1 MSQQFFQLAQRQHDS
16 ILVREGYDGGGGG
29 VLSGRVPYGSGPSGA
44 ACASAHP
51 PPPSPPFCGGHERRV
66 TALAQLARVLWALGY
81 ADQAQQRSQEA
92 LTQAQQTGH
101 IASLVYAE
109 LYAAIL
115 AQYRR
120 DVAAVQAHTDAV
132 LALATAQGLGHR
144 IEQGRILR
152 GWALAMQGDAAAGV
166 AHIQQG
172 LVAVQSLGL
181 KLYQAYFLSLL
192 VEAYGQ
198 TGQPEHGLQVL
209 AEATTLIAT
218 TEVRWW
224 EPEVARL
231 QGELLAQLRI
241 PMGPDRRLFP
251 PRSHRGPRA
260 TGHGLGAAGD
270 HESEPAV
277 AAAGQARG
285 SP

>member
-1 MSQQFFQLAQRQHDS
+1 M
-16 ILVREGYDGGGGG
+16 
-29 VLSGRVPYGSGPSGA
+29 
-44 ACASAHP
+44 
-51 PPPSPPFCGGHERRV
+51 
-66 TALAQLARVLWALGY
+66 ALAQLARVLWALGY

-92 LTQAQQTGH
+92 LTQAQQSGH

-144 IEQGRILR
+144 IEEGRLLR

-172 LVAVQSLGL
+172 LVAVHSMGL
-181 KLYQAYFLSLL
+181 KLYQAYFLALL
-192 VEAYGQ
+192 AEAYGQ

-209 AEATTLIAT
+209 AEAATLITT

-231 QGELLAQLRI
+231 QGELLAQLSHPDESQIAACFHHALTVARAQQATALELRAAMSLSQLWQQQGKREEARTLLA
-241 PMGPDRRLFP
+241 PMYSWFTEGFDTADLQQ
-251 PRSHRGPRA
+251 A
-260 TGHGLGAAGD
+260 KALLAALK
-270 HESEPAV
+270 A
-277 AAAGQARG
+277 
-285 SP
+285 